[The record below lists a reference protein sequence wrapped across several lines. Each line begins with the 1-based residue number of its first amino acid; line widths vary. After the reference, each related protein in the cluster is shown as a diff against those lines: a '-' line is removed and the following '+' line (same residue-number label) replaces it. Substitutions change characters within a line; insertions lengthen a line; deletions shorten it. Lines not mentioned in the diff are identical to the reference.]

1 MKREQG
7 SKQGDGNGEELYLT
21 WLLRVSKT
29 EDTIGTVDE
38 RTGLCHV
45 SANRTLI

>member
-1 MKREQG
+1 MEIEQG
-7 SKQGDGNGEELYLT
+7 SKQADGNDEQLDLT

-29 EDTIGTVDE
+29 QNTIGTANE